1 MSYSFVWSSDSFDYL
16 PTRDSR
22 LAWGAAVVGC
32 RVFVSAGSACLA
44 LTAVSFVAIYGFL
57 LAIDLRI
64 LLALACVAWHLRCEV
79 IGLAMLSCVVV
90 WTRLTIDFR

>member
-1 MSYSFVWSSDSFDYL
+1 MFGPLTRSTTYL

-32 RVFVSAGSACLA
+32 RVFLSAGSACLA

-64 LLALACVAWHLRCEV
+64 LFALAYVAWHLRCEV

-90 WTRLTIDFR
+90 WTRLTIDFW

>member
-16 PTRDSR
+16 PTRGSR

-32 RVFVSAGSACLA
+32 RVFLSAGSACLA
-44 LTAVSFVAIYGFL
+44 LTAVSFVAIYGSL
-57 LAIDLRI
+57 TAIDLRI